1 MNKIRIATSI
11 LALWLLATGLHAQT
25 LLFSLVDS
33 PDYSLFGYAI
43 AGGLD
48 VNADGYDDVIV
59 GAPAENNSKG
69 TVRVYSGNGGSLL
82 HFIGAAEFG
91 NVGRAVV
98 ALGDVNQDGY
108 DDFAYGDPGYGQDN
122 GRITAISG
130 ADFSIIFKVFGG
142 LPVNFGQALGTCDI
156 NDDGITDVIGAAYDV
171 GSFNHVMV
179 LDGRNGELIQLI
191 YGDPYTYFGR
201 ASTDIGDLNGD
212 GITELLIGAPRN
224 GSAGEH
230 PSKAL
235 IYDGLTGELIR
246 PLDAKRPII
255 DGFGKAVAALGDINE
270 DKVPDFAVASNYYI
284 RVFSGA
290 DLSVIYELY
299 SPGNNIGPMTKLED
313 IDGDRVPDLAVQV
326 RDSYSRQSV
335 RIFSGAS
342 GFRLGE
348 IRGKPGEAFG
358 LKIAAGG
365 DLNAD
370 GLPDLLITCHIA
382 GSTTSVKRE
391 VVKAYSIF
399 TIP

>member
-1 MNKIRIATSI
+1 MNKTRIAINI
-11 LALWLLATGLHAQT
+11 LALSFLATGLHAQT
-25 LLFSLVDS
+25 LLFNLVDS

-69 TVRVYSGNGGSLL
+69 SVRVYSGNGGSLL
-82 HFIGAAEFG
+82 HYIGAAEFG
-91 NVGRAVV
+91 HVGHTVV

-108 DDFAYGDPGYGQDN
+108 DDFAYGDPGYGQVK
-122 GRITAISG
+122 GRVTAISG
-130 ADFSIIFKVFGG
+130 ADYTIIFKAFGG
-142 LPVNFGQALGTCDI
+142 LPVNFGEALGTCDI

-171 GSFNHVMV
+171 LSFNHVMV
-179 LDGRNGELIQLI
+179 LDGRNGEPLQVI
-191 YGDPYTYFGR
+191 YGDAYTYFGY

-224 GSAGEH
+224 ASAGEH

-246 PLDAKRPII
+246 PLEAKRPKT
-255 DGFGKAVAALGDINE
+255 DWFGQSVAALGDINA
-270 DKVPDFAVASNYYI
+270 DKIPDFAVASNYYI

-299 SPGNNIGPMTKLED
+299 NPGTKIGDMIKLED
-313 IDGDRVPDLAVQV
+313 IDGDRVPELAVQI

-342 GFRLGE
+342 GSRLGE
-348 IRGKPGEAFG
+348 IRGEPGEAFG
-358 LKIAAGG
+358 LRLAAGG

-370 GLPDLLITCHIA
+370 GLPDLLVTCHIA
-382 GSTTSVKRE
+382 GTTTSVKRE